1 MTVQGLLEQFYAD
14 LILVERHAELTAETY
29 RISAQEF
36 LDWLVTQRIK
46 LAAVT
51 PQNLTYYL
59 MKRKTD
65 GNTELTLA
73 KDISALRALGS
84 YLVRK
89 NYWKENYALMLDRP
103 KAGRHLPKVLS
114 IEQTESLL
122 SAIDITTDLGVRDDA
137 LFELIYSC
145 GLRISEACSLKISN
159 VHFEERLILVH
170 GKGDK
175 ERIVPFG
182 DVAAQK
188 LQKYV
193 EEVRPALVKGRNIS
207 EVFVNYKGEPI
218 SRKGVWKRF
227 QELTALS
234 GVQSK
239 VHTLRHSFATH
250 LLAGGADLRSVQEL
264 LGHSDLSTTTI
275 YTHVTDTQLED
286 AHKKYFEGKSDE
298 KN

>member
-1 MTVQGLLEQFYAD
+1 MTVQMLLEQFYAD
-14 LILVERHAELTAETY
+14 LILVERNSELTAQTY
-29 RISAQEF
+29 KTSAQEF
-36 LDWLVTQRIK
+36 LEWLVTERIK
-46 LAAVT
+46 LADVT
-51 PQNLTYYL
+51 AQNLVYFL

-65 GNTELTLA
+65 GNSELTLA

-89 NYWKENYALMLDRP
+89 NYWEENYALMLDRP

-114 IEQTESLL
+114 VEQTDQLL
-122 SAIDITTDLGVRDDA
+122 GAIDTSTPLGVRDDA

-145 GLRISEACSLKISN
+145 GLRISEACGLKVAN
-159 VHFEERLILVH
+159 VHFDERLILVH

-175 ERIVPFG
+175 ERLVPFG
-182 DVAAQK
+182 EVAAQK
-188 LQKYV
+188 LAKYMN
-193 EEVRPALVKGRNIS
+193 EVRPGLVKGRNIS

-227 QELTALS
+227 QEMEALS

-275 YTHVTDTQLED
+275 YTHVTDRQLED
-286 AHKKYFEGKSDE
+286 AHKKYFEGKNDE
-298 KN
+298 